1 LAEAVRLEATCGPR
15 MSRLRQEIGQLE
27 RLMTLPIAA

>member
-1 LAEAVRLEATCGPR
+1 MRLESECGPR
-15 MSRLRQEIGQLE
+15 MRRLCQEIGQIE